1 MAIESHFPIFPE
13 IWKFKELTQ
22 RRMFSQGRSQ
32 DVNSLLGSEPLH
44 FAAILAPLTLETPPL
59 ASPPGMWR
67 EAESVGR
74 NLLGWFV

>member
-1 MAIESHFPIFPE
+1 MAIESHFPHFSLRSG
-13 IWKFKELTQ
+13 KFKELTQ

-59 ASPPGMWR
+59 VSAPLECGGSR
-67 EAESVGR
+67 EC
-74 NLLGWFV
+74 